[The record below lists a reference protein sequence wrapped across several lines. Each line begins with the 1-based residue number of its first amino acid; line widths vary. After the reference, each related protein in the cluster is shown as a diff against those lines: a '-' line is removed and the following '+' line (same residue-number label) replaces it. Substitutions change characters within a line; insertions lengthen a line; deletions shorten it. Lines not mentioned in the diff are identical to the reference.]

1 MRLKYKPW
9 AKEYLENDKEYFV
22 AFQEDNKIN
31 WKKEFG
37 NDNPISL
44 EVGMGKGDFVIG
56 MAQANPNINFV
67 AIEMYP
73 SVQVI
78 ALKKL
83 EELNLKNVKLMSF
96 DARQL
101 KHVFK
106 ENEIQDVY
114 LNFSDPWPKVRHDK
128 RRLTYK
134 LFIDIYKHISNSG
147 NLIFKTDNIGLFE
160 WSVEH
165 IKEYPLEIT
174 YLTNDLWSEDVFN
187 IKTEYEIKFSNKG
200 FKINKLIAK
209 L

>member
-1 MRLKYKPW
+1 MRLKHKPW
-9 AKEYLENDKEYFV
+9 AKDYLENNKEYFV
-22 AFQEDNKIN
+22 KYEEGKVYD

-44 EVGMGKGDFVIG
+44 EIGMGKGDFVIG
-56 MAQANPNINFV
+56 MAQAHPEINFV

-73 SVQVI
+73 SVQVL

-83 EELNLKNVKLMSF
+83 EELNLKNVKLMSM
-96 DARQL
+96 DARRL
-101 KHVFK
+101 KDVFK
-106 ENEIQDVY
+106 ENEIKDVY
-114 LNFSDPWPKVRHDK
+114 LNFSDPWPKARHDK
-128 RRLTYK
+128 RRLTFK
-134 LFIDIYKHISNSG
+134 TFIDLYKYISNSG

-187 IKTEYEIKFSNKG
+187 VKTEYEIKFSNKG

>member
-1 MRLKYKPW
+1 MRLKHKPW
-9 AKEYLENDKEYFV
+9 AKDYLENNKEYFV
-22 AFQEDNKIN
+22 KYEEGKVYD

-44 EVGMGKGDFVIG
+44 EIGMGKGDFVIG
-56 MAQANPNINFV
+56 MAQAHPEINFV

-73 SVQVI
+73 SVQVL

-83 EELNLKNVKLMSF
+83 EELNLKNVKLMSM
-96 DARQL
+96 DARKL
-101 KHVFK
+101 KDVFK
-106 ENEIQDVY
+106 ENEIKDVY
-114 LNFSDPWPKVRHDK
+114 LNFSDPWPKARHDK
-128 RRLTYK
+128 RRLTFK
-134 LFIDIYKHISNSG
+134 TFIDLYKYISNSG

-187 IKTEYEIKFSNKG
+187 VKTEYEIKFSSKG